1 MSDKKQSK
9 GAFYLQIIKDG
20 IIFKNPTFIQ
30 LLGMCPTLAVTTSV
44 SNGIGM
50 GLSATFVL
58 IFSNFFI
65 SLLRK
70 FIPSKIRIASYI
82 VIIAGF
88 VTIVD
93 LIMKAYMESL
103 SESLGLFIPLIVVNC
118 IILGRAEMF
127 ASKNTVSASALDGL
141 GMGVGFTLALCA
153 IATVREVLGA
163 ASFAGFAIPFLAD
176 YKIEFLVKAPG
187 GMVVYGLMIAL
198 VYAVTNGKAPK
209 KKSFSCAGCPN
220 AAMCD
225 SGSCSGAGEATEAKE
240 EN

>member
-9 GAFYLQIIKDG
+9 SAFYLQVIKDG

-70 FIPSKIRIASYI
+70 FIPAKIRIASYI

-88 VTIVD
+88 VTIVEMV
-93 LIMKAYMESL
+93 IKAYMESL

-118 IILGRAEMF
+118 IILARAESF
-127 ASKNTVSASALDGL
+127 ASKNEPLASALDGL
-141 GMGVGFTLALCA
+141 ASGLGFTLALT
-153 IATVREVLGA
+153 IISTIREIIGNGTFLGMNIMGDAYSPALLIILPAGGFLVLG
-163 ASFAGFAIPFLAD
+163 FL
-176 YKIEFLVKAPG
+176 
-187 GMVVYGLMIAL
+187 IAL
-198 VYAVTNGKAPK
+198 VQYIMQKGK
-209 KKSFSCAGCPN
+209 
-220 AAMCD
+220 
-225 SGSCSGAGEATEAKE
+225 GE
-240 EN
+240 

>member
-1 MSDKKQSK
+1 MSGKKQSK

-70 FIPSKIRIASYI
+70 FIPAKIRIASYI

-88 VTIVD
+88 VTIVEMV
-93 LIMKAYMESL
+93 IKAYMESL

-118 IILGRAEMF
+118 IILARAESF
-127 ASKNTVSASALDGL
+127 ASKNEPIASALDGL
-141 GMGVGFTLALCA
+141 ASGLGFTLALT
-153 IATVREVLGA
+153 IISTIREIIGNGTFLGFNVMGDAYSPALLIVLPAGGFLVLG
-163 ASFAGFAIPFLAD
+163 FL
-176 YKIEFLVKAPG
+176 
-187 GMVVYGLMIAL
+187 IAL
-198 VYAVTNGKAPK
+198 VQYIMQKGK
-209 KKSFSCAGCPN
+209 
-220 AAMCD
+220 
-225 SGSCSGAGEATEAKE
+225 GE
-240 EN
+240 

>member
-9 GAFYLQIIKDG
+9 SAFYLQVIKDG

-70 FIPSKIRIASYI
+70 FIPAKIRIASYI

-88 VTIVD
+88 VTIVEMV
-93 LIMKAYMESL
+93 IKAYMESL

-118 IILGRAEMF
+118 IILARAESF
-127 ASKNTVSASALDGL
+127 ASKNEPLASALDGL
-141 GMGVGFTLALCA
+141 ASGLGFTLALT
-153 IATVREVLGA
+153 IISTIREIIGNGTFLGMNVLGDA
-163 ASFAGFAIPFLAD
+163 YSPALLIILPAGG
-176 YKIEFLVKAPG
+176 FLVLG
-187 GMVVYGLMIAL
+187 FLIAL
-198 VYAVTNGKAPK
+198 VQYIMQKGK
-209 KKSFSCAGCPN
+209 
-220 AAMCD
+220 
-225 SGSCSGAGEATEAKE
+225 GE
-240 EN
+240 